1 MPHIP
6 PVAMVITSIAALIF
20 LIVALWWRFLEEP
33 ARQDRDGYQPRH
45 TGQLPAVS
53 VAETLTAAAERIA
66 DDEYAEY
73 LHRVNALTD
82 TAVASEWERSV
93 DRWTT
98 EQDAWLRSMYAG
110 PDAVWAYLATG
121 SLRRAWWA
129 ER

>member
-6 PVAMVITSIAALIF
+6 PVAMVIISIVVLIF
-20 LIVALWWRFLEEP
+20 LTVALWWRFLEAP
-33 ARQDRDGYQPRH
+33 ARQDSGGYQPRH

-66 DDEYAEY
+66 DDEWAGY

-93 DRWTT
+93 DRWTA
-98 EQDAWLRSMYAG
+98 EQDAWLRSMAAG
-110 PDAVWAYLATG
+110 PDAVRAWLAAG
-121 SLRRAWWA
+121 SLRHAWWA
-129 ER
+129 GR

>member
-6 PVAMVITSIAALIF
+6 PVAMVITSIAVLIF
-20 LIVALWWRFLEEP
+20 LIVALWWRFLEAP

-73 LHRVNALTD
+73 LHRVNTLTD
-82 TAVASEWERSV
+82 TAVASAWERSV
-93 DRWTT
+93 DRWTA
-98 EQDAWLRSMYAG
+98 EQDAWLRSMAAG
-110 PDAVWAYLATG
+110 PDAVWAWLAAG
-121 SLRRAWWA
+121 SLRRAWWTG
-129 ER
+129 R

>member
-6 PVAMVITSIAALIF
+6 PVAMVITSIAVLIF
-20 LIVALWWRFLEEP
+20 LIVALWWRFLEAP
-33 ARQDRDGYQPRH
+33 ARQDSDSYQPRH

-66 DDEYAEY
+66 DDEYADY
-73 LHRVNALTD
+73 LHRVNTMTD
-82 TAVASEWERSV
+82 LAVASEWERSV

-98 EQDAWLRSMYAG
+98 EQDAWLRSMAAG
-110 PDAVWAYLATG
+110 PDAVWAWLAEG

-129 ER
+129 GR